1 MESQMQ
7 VSLLEQHLGQ
17 VVSGHLPS
25 GRHEFGSVP
34 RHHLEDL
41 VGSLQRFYLAVGDVL
56 VVVL

>member
-1 MESQMQ
+1 MQ

-25 GRHEFGSVP
+25 DRYEFGYVP
-34 RHHLEDL
+34 RYHPEAL

-56 VVVL
+56 VVVS